1 MSHAPAQF
9 QLDAPPFAASVLRGR
24 LVISAPDQLAVRR
37 SDPRAGEVTVHFP
50 RIGYQMGKVAR

>member
-24 LVISAPDQLAVRR
+24 LVITKST
-37 SDPRAGEVTVHFP
+37 G
-50 RIGYQMGKVAR
+50 IKG